1 MYIGRELYVHRPVD
15 YSPDVLFLKILL
27 YRKLELVDE
36 DLLEGIEVVLLIE
49 NEHRLLVVDRIGA
62 KLHIISQLSAHGE
75 LKNA

>member
-1 MYIGRELYVHRPVD
+1 MSTGRESYVHRSVD

-36 DLLEGIEVVLLIE
+36 DLLEGIEIVLLVE
-49 NEHRLLVVDRIGA
+49 DEHRLLVVNRIGA

>member
-1 MYIGRELYVHRPVD
+1 MSTARELYVHRPVD

-36 DLLEGIEVVLLIE
+36 DLLEGIEIVLLIE
-49 NEHRLLVVDRIGA
+49 DKHRLLVVDRIGA
-62 KLHIISQLSAHGE
+62 KSRIISQLSAHDE

>member
-1 MYIGRELYVHRPVD
+1 MSIGRGLYVHRPVD

-27 YRKLELVDE
+27 YRKLKLVDE
-36 DLLEGIEVVLLIE
+36 DLLEGIEIVLLVE
-49 NEHRLLVVDRIGA
+49 DKHRLLVIDRIGA